1 MRTGATIGLA
11 SGPLEAGWQRAGK
24 GGAAV
29 GGWPEEEGG
38 GAAVE
43 ELRGPRPA
51 TELQRAKS
59 GRRHLNAR
67 WRRRAVQG
75 EAKASQRWFRAG
87 SRGAETRPR
96 VSQRCGRAMATWGER
111 HSVVEA
117 EVEEASAEVQVELRS
132 EVETATPRARLAR
145 RAVEVAV
152 RFASG
157 FCPPME

>member
-1 MRTGATIGLA
+1 M
-11 SGPLEAGWQRAGK
+11 
-24 GGAAV
+24 V

-43 ELRGPRPA
+43 EWRGPRPV

-117 EVEEASAEVQVELRS
+117 EVEESDTEEVQEELRS
-132 EVETATPRARLAR
+132 ELRIATPRARLAR

-157 FCPPME
+157 LWPPGE